1 MFFQKEPKSLR
12 IIILIIAACLVA
24 GAALL
29 IYSGKKPPLPKE
41 EKVPAGIEVIETETG
56 KIVRNKAEGYEVT
69 VPKEWEVK
77 KPTQRDEKIVVQKMG
92 VQQPSTDTDLVDG
105 VKLQIFIQDN
115 PDNLSIEEWS
125 KKYWAYSPEELG
137 KLEHINIGSI
147 DIIKVVEK
155 NLYSN
160 DSPWAGLVDYSLH
173 LTFTKDKKYYDFYCV
188 AVGSKSN
195 SEIYIQNCEKI
206 IIENIKKTFL

>member
-69 VPKEWEVK
+69 VPKEWRIENTKETKRQAFHSPETLEQEVPGQIEYGCKIETYVSPEKTTLEKLQQDTKEELEWYTVK
-77 KPTQRDEKIVVQKMG
+77 KNEYSIIDVSGYKAVKNIFESEEMGYSIGVYIPTETKLFSFIMYPAEKDLEKCIQYFDNFLKTIV
-92 VQQPSTDTDLVDG
+92 
-105 VKLQIFIQDN
+105 
-115 PDNLSIEEWS
+115 
-125 KKYWAYSPEELG
+125 
-137 KLEHINIGSI
+137 
-147 DIIKVVEK
+147 IK
-155 NLYSN
+155 
-160 DSPWAGLVDYSLH
+160 
-173 LTFTKDKKYYDFYCV
+173 
-188 AVGSKSN
+188 
-195 SEIYIQNCEKI
+195 
-206 IIENIKKTFL
+206 